1 MFSASAFSLLNELP
15 VLFLPPLLG
24 TFIREGTITI
34 GPGKLVLFVWD
45 IDLSLSIQPLA
56 LYLLSSIESFTLI

>member
-1 MFSASAFSLLNELP
+1 MFSASAFSRLSELP
-15 VLFLPPLLG
+15 VLFLPLLG

-56 LYLLSSIESFTLI
+56 LYLLSSIESLTLI